1 MQPQSRPIYI
11 AEEISEETEG
21 WRIVRWDQHPAL
33 LPLGLVRHIVST
45 EAGDV
50 ELHMPFV
57 PTLERKRLSAAFD
70 QVSRLHPKPTDLEA
84 LEVMS
89 RDELLTLA
97 LRFAL
102 EYVGLAE
109 DGRGHNDRSRYL
121 ARYLRRIESLTHQDL
136 VCPTAALHESSAV
149 FSEGES
155 SQ

>member
-1 MQPQSRPIYI
+1 MQPQSRPIYV
-11 AEEISEETEG
+11 AEALSEESEG

-33 LPLGLVRHIVST
+33 LPLGLVRHIIST

-57 PTLERKRLSAAFD
+57 PMLERQRLYAAFD
-70 QVSRLHPKPTDLEA
+70 QVSRLHPKPTDFEA
-84 LEVMS
+84 LEAMS

-109 DGRGHNDRSRYL
+109 EGCGHNDRSRYI
-121 ARYLRRIESLTHQDL
+121 ARCLRRIESLTHQDL
-136 VCPTAALHESSAV
+136 VCPTAALDESKAV
-149 FSEGES
+149 FDRGALS
-155 SQ
+155 